1 MDSGIDTY
9 RRERAP
15 KTMQYVLAAIG
26 VLFVVLALLHVPH
39 PTPWLWAPYAG
50 GAVLAFLTL
59 IPRLPILVS
68 RFLAIAATGLMFFFF
83 FGFFMEVPRLESDWY
98 MSQEGW
104 SAVSLLLG
112 AFTLI
117 PVLSGYSCRCKA
129 ECRESVGSS
138 RNPLRNHDF
147 FTAPEQP
154 RPRSS

>member
-1 MDSGIDTY
+1 M
-9 RRERAP
+9 R
-15 KTMQYVLAAIG
+15 YVLGFIG

-59 IPRLPILVS
+59 VPNLSILISRL
-68 RFLAIAATGLMFFFF
+68 LAIATTGLMFFFF
-83 FGFFMEVPRLESDWY
+83 FRFFMEVPRLESDWY

-117 PVLSGYSCRCKA
+117 PVVSGYSCRCKA
-129 ECRESVGSS
+129 VCRESRVPGRKPVALPRLLQRTGRCS
-138 RNPLRNHDF
+138 
-147 FTAPEQP
+147 APELLIFFP
-154 RPRSS
+154 IS